1 MTPAPICLANDVKSY
16 LLDEELLIFS
26 KNQQRLFH
34 LNTVAAFI
42 WCCLEEK
49 LDSDHIVQ
57 LLIETFGI
65 SSDQANTDLN
75 HILVE
80 WTSSGLL
87 ISAQNKDPDV
97 LPAIVSSNKPVEYQ
111 LSKPVQSHFIS
122 PRYYQLIDTTFQVRF
137 TDESIEK
144 IVHPLLAHLET
155 HPVSEHAI
163 QLDVVKNDQD
173 YVLLTDDKIIDYCSD
188 IQTLTPMMH
197 ANVLMLAYDR
207 VDCLLAIH
215 AGAVSK
221 GEQCILLPA
230 ISGSG
235 KSTLTAALLTEDYGY
250 CTDDLVLLSHENFQ
264 IRSVPVSLGVKE
276 GAWPILASRY
286 PIINQLPT
294 FIRLDDKVVRY
305 LPPPKKALSTNNN
318 QSYSVKHII
327 FPKYQAD
334 AQLSLTPLS
343 TADSL
348 CRLTEAGYDVGG
360 HLEVSHVDDLI
371 QWISNINCY
380 SLEYDSLTDAISEI
394 KKLF

>member
-1 MTPAPICLANDVKSY
+1 MTPAICLANDVKTY
-16 LLDEELLIFS
+16 LLDEEGLIFS
-26 KNQQRLFH
+26 KSQQRLFH
-34 LNTVAAFI
+34 LNAVAAFI
-42 WCCLEEK
+42 WCCLEER
-49 LDSDHIVQ
+49 LDSEHIVQ

-65 SSDQANTDLN
+65 SKDQASTDLN
-75 HILVE
+75 HILSE
-80 WTSSGLL
+80 WTSAGLL
-87 ISAQNKDPDV
+87 ISAQNKNPEV
-97 LPAIVSSNKPVEYQ
+97 LPTVESSNKPLEYKY
-111 LSKPVQSHFIS
+111 SKPIQSHFVS
-122 PRYYQLIDTTFQVRF
+122 QHYYQLIDTTFQIRF
-137 TDESIEK
+137 TNESIEE

-155 HPVSEHAI
+155 PHATKHDI
-163 QLDVVKNDQD
+163 KLDIIKNNQD
-173 YVLLTDDKIIDYCSD
+173 YALLANDKPIDYCSN

-197 ANVLMLAYDR
+197 ANVLMLAYDQ

-250 CTDDLVLLSHENFQ
+250 CTDDLALLSHDNFQ

-276 GAWPILASRY
+276 GAWPILTSRY

-305 LPPPKKALSTNNN
+305 LPPPKKALSTNNQ
-318 QSYSVKHII
+318 QSYSVKYII

-334 AQLSLTPLS
+334 AQVTLTALS

-360 HLEVSHVDDLI
+360 HLVVSHVDDLV
-371 QWISNINCY
+371 QWIGDIDCY
-380 SLEYDSLTDAISEI
+380 SLEYDSLADAINEI